1 MYRRTHRPSVT
12 CSTSSNSTNKG
23 GGDGDLRELG
33 TVEKPRIAV
42 PVSGCACWIRKRPT
56 VFQTLRTHRAQAI
69 GLARAYA
76 KATIFAINNPE
87 SAVRMLY
94 EIYPT
99 TRPTGKDEATAIRD
113 DVRVLQA
120 RIANWKLEK
129 GGVSRWGESSEANY
143 AAYLD
148 FFLKWEVIGAKV
160 PVQDVITN
168 ELIDEINRFDSAK
181 IVADARANR
190 SR

>member
-1 MYRRTHRPSVT
+1 
-12 CSTSSNSTNKG
+12 
-23 GGDGDLRELG
+23 
-33 TVEKPRIAV
+33 
-42 PVSGCACWIRKRPT
+42 
-56 VFQTLRTHRAQAI
+56 
-69 GLARAYA
+69 
-76 KATIFAINNPE
+76 
-87 SAVRMLY
+87 MLY